1 MTLHPSKTKTAS
13 EKTCLKS
20 EKKRGIKNRNH
31 FFALFKER
39 EFIKIVNLKKRRR
52 VFKRSKD
59 TFVSNVF
66 FLINRINKY
75 PLCLVSSLS
84 LRGEILYLIE
94 V

>member
-31 FFALFKER
+31 LFALFKER

-84 LRGEILYLIE
+84 LRGEIFYLIE

>member
-1 MTLHPSKTKTAS
+1 M
-13 EKTCLKS
+13 
-20 EKKRGIKNRNH
+20 
-31 FFALFKER
+31 
-39 EFIKIVNLKKRRR
+39 
-52 VFKRSKD
+52 FKRSKD